1 MKKSLKMKKRS
12 SDDTFARLAALTMDF
27 IHSFCL
33 MSLTENVGALVAFFV
48 GFGADGVQS
57 GSGSFC
63 RRQEEDA
70 TSSSS
75 MISEETVALST
86 CQSVSL
92 FREYEV
98 DTDCMAL

>member
-1 MKKSLKMKKRS
+1 
-12 SDDTFARLAALTMDF
+12 MDF

-33 MSLTENVGALVAFFV
+33 MSVMENVGALVAFFD

-63 RRQEEDA
+63 WRQEEDA
-70 TSSSS
+70 TSSS